1 MPYGPQPTSLPPWA
15 PSGPVGARVSPR
27 LVAAIAALAVVALLA
42 LGVAAAAWFRGSPRA
57 AAEQP
62 VYSEQQQTSSREAVC
77 AAHVAVKAA
86 LTASTRQP
94 EAKAGE
100 NQLLIAV
107 NIRLAEY
114 SSADYLS
121 QVLLAN
127 PATPKAVTDP
137 VGGLVASLR
146 RLAIGQLGDAPT
158 ASLEPITGE
167 IGSLTDQVTKACE
180 GHT

>member
-1 MPYGPQPTSLPPWA
+1 M
-15 PSGPVGARVSPR
+15 VS
-27 LVAAIAALAVVALLA
+27 LLA

-62 VYSEQQQTSSREAVC
+62 VYSEQQQTSAREAVC
-77 AAHVAVKAA
+77 AAHGAVTAA
-86 LTASTRQP
+86 LTASTNQP
-94 EAKAGE
+94 EAREAG
-100 NQLLIAV
+100 NRLLIAV

-114 SSADYLS
+114 AGADHLA

-127 PATPKAVTDP
+127 PAAPKAVTDP
-137 VGGLVASLR
+137 AGGLVASLR
-146 RLAIGQLGDAPT
+146 RLAIGQLGDAPA

-167 IGSLTDQVTKACE
+167 IGSLTDQVTRACE